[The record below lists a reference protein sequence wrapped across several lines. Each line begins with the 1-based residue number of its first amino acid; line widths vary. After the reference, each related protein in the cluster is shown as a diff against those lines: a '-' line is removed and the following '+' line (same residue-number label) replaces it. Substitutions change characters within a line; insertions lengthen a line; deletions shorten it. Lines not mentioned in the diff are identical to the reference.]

1 MAGFHRRAFMTTGV
15 AAIAA
20 PSFAD
25 AKDINAMTWATMPL
39 AARDAA
45 FNNQLAT
52 GVELAKSLTDGYIAA
67 SAKLRDQHPQHLGL
81 SYGSGA
87 RNKWDLYP
95 GSDPKAPCFVFI
107 FGGWWQRN
115 SRESFACVAEGVLAH
130 GWSAAFPDYT
140 LAPDASLT
148 QITQEIRAALDWLA
162 REGGTH
168 GISGP
173 IILSGWSAGGHLAAF
188 AADHPL
194 VAAAM
199 PLSGAFELG
208 PLRDVPSVNA
218 KLKLTDLEV
227 ETLSPLRLPA
237 VNKPM
242 TIAYGSS
249 ELPGMIANS
258 RDLHAH
264 RSESHCPGALIPIP
278 HANHFSIL
286 QELQKPQGILTRAA
300 LSLANDIKGV
310 G

>member
-1 MAGFHRRAFMTTGV
+1 MSGFDRRAFMTT
-15 AAIAA
+15 AAAAMAA
-20 PSFAD
+20 PCLAE
-25 AKDINAMTWATMPL
+25 AKDATAMNWATMPL

-52 GVELAKSLTDGYIAA
+52 GAELAKSLTDGYVAA
-67 SAKLRDQHPQHLGL
+67 SLKFRERHPQHLGL

-95 GSDPKAPCFVFI
+95 GQDPKAPCFVFI

-148 QITQEIRAALDWLA
+148 QITKEIRMALDWLST
-162 REGGTH
+162 EGSAQ

-173 IILSGWSAGGHLAAF
+173 IVLSGWSAGGHLAAF

-194 VAAAM
+194 VAAAL
-199 PLSGAFELG
+199 PISGAFELG

-218 KLKLTDLEV
+218 KLKLTDIEV
-227 ETLSPLRLPA
+227 ETLSPLRLPV
-237 VNKPM
+237 VNKPI
-242 TIAYGSS
+242 TIAYGSA
-249 ELPGMIANS
+249 ELPGMVANS
-258 RDLHAH
+258 RDLHA
-264 RSESHCPGALIPIP
+264 RRANSNAPGVLLPIP

-286 QELQKPQGILTRAA
+286 QELQNPQGMLTRAA
-300 LSLANDIKGV
+300 LHLAEDIKSFG
-310 G
+310 

>member
-1 MAGFHRRAFMTTGV
+1 MSGFHRRAFITTAA

-20 PSFAD
+20 PGFAD
-25 AKDINAMTWATMPL
+25 AKDTIAMNWATMPL

-52 GVELAKSLTDGYIAA
+52 GADLAKSLTDGYVAA
-67 SAKLRDQHPQHLGL
+67 SAKLREQRPQHLGL
-81 SYGSGA
+81 AYGPGA
-87 RNKWDLYP
+87 RNKWDIFP
-95 GSDPKAPCFVFI
+95 GADPKAPCFVFI

-148 QITQEIRAALDWLA
+148 QITKEIRAALDWLA
-162 REGGTH
+162 TEGGTY
-168 GISGP
+168 GIGGP
-173 IILSGWSAGGHLAAF
+173 VILSGWSAGGHLAAF
-188 AADHPL
+188 AADHPR
-194 VAAAM
+194 VAAAL
-199 PLSGAFELG
+199 PVSGAFELG

-218 KLKLTDLEV
+218 KLKLTDVEV
-227 ETLSPLRLPA
+227 GTLSPLRLPA
-237 VNKPM
+237 VNRPM

-249 ELPGMIANS
+249 ELPGMVANS
-258 RDLHAH
+258 RDLHAY
-264 RSESHCPGALIPIP
+264 RSEAHCPGALVPVP

-300 LSLANDIKGV
+300 LHLADDIKRV

>member
-1 MAGFHRRAFMTTGV
+1 MSGVHRRAFMTT
-15 AAIAA
+15 AAAALAA
-20 PSFAD
+20 PGFAD
-25 AKDINAMTWATMPL
+25 AKDAIAMNWATMPL

-52 GVELAKSLTDGYIAA
+52 GAELAKSITDGYVAA
-67 SAKLRDQHPQHLGL
+67 SATLRQKHPQHLGL
-81 SYGSGA
+81 SYAAGP

-95 GSDPKAPCFVFI
+95 GTDPKAPCFVFI

-115 SRESFACVAEGVLAH
+115 SRESFSCVAEGVLAH

-148 QITQEIRAALDWLA
+148 QIAGEIRKALDWLA
-162 REGGTH
+162 AEGGAH

-173 IILSGWSAGGHLAAF
+173 IVLSGWSAGGHLAALS
-188 AADHPL
+188 ADHPL
-194 VAAAM
+194 VAAAL
-199 PLSGAFELG
+199 PISGAFELG
-208 PLRDVPSVNA
+208 PLRDVPSVNT

-227 ETLSPLRLPA
+227 ETLSPLRLPP

-242 TIAYGSS
+242 TIAYGSA

-258 RDLHAH
+258 RDLHAR
-264 RSESHCPGALIPIP
+264 RSEAHCPGALIPVP
-278 HANHFSIL
+278 HANHFSVL

-300 LSLANDIKGV
+300 LHLAEDLKAAG
-310 G
+310 

>member
-1 MAGFHRRAFMTTGV
+1 MSGFHRRAFMTTAA
-15 AAIAA
+15 AAITA

-25 AKDINAMTWATMPL
+25 AKDMIATDWATMPL

-52 GVELAKSLTDGYIAA
+52 GVEVAKSLTDGYVAA
-67 SAKLRDQHPQHLGL
+67 SAKLREQRPQHLGL
-81 SYGSGA
+81 PYASGA

-95 GSDPKAPCFVFI
+95 ASDPKAPCFVFI

-148 QITQEIRAALDWLA
+148 QITNEIRTALDWLA
-162 REGGTH
+162 AEGGAH

-173 IILSGWSAGGHLAAF
+173 IVLSGWSAGGHLAAF
-188 AADHPL
+188 SADHPH
-194 VAAAM
+194 VAAAL
-199 PLSGAFELG
+199 PISGAFELG
-208 PLRDVPSVNA
+208 PLRDVPSVNT
-218 KLKLTDLEV
+218 KLKLTDVEV

-242 TIAYGSS
+242 TIAYGSA

-264 RSESHCPGALIPIP
+264 RSDAHRPGALIPVP

-300 LSLANDIKGV
+300 LHLADDIKAV